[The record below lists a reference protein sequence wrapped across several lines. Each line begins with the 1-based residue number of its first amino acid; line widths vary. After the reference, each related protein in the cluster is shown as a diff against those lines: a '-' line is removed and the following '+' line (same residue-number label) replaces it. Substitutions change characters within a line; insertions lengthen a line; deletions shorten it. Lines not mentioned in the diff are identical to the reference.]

1 MASIRLTE
9 LHIKNVKAPID
20 RSQVDLWDA
29 LLLGFSLRVTSK
41 GTKTFSVKCRNA
53 SGKEQRVKLG
63 RYPEI
68 SLADARKLA
77 LETKV
82 QIAKGESLPAVIV
95 VRQAPVITL
104 TALAEEFL
112 RRHASKNRTAKETE
126 RLLRRE
132 ILKTLGAR
140 DFKSIT
146 KAEII
151 AILEKI
157 VDRGSPILALQAL
170 AAVRKMFNWAVKQR
184 AKLTSKP
191 RKTASKTD
199 HPGCATFPFFERGQL
214 GCFAW
219 KRLARSGVCGCATGR
234 ASALWRGI

>member
-29 LLLGFSLRVTSK
+29 SLLGFSLRVTSR

-82 QIAKGESLPAVIV
+82 QIVKGESLPVVIV
-95 VRQAPVITL
+95 VRQAPVVTL

-140 DFKSIT
+140 EFKSIT

-151 AILEKI
+151 GILEKI
-157 VDRGSPILALQAL
+157 VDRGSPVQALRTL
-170 AAVRKMFNWAVKQR
+170 AAVRKMFNWAVSR
-184 AKLTSKP
+184 DML
-191 RKTASKTD
+191 
-199 HPGCATFPFFERGQL
+199 ERSP
-214 GCFAW
+214 CEFV
-219 KRLARSGVCGCATGR
+219 SM
-234 ASALWRGI
+234 